1 MESSNR
7 LAPLSTAPDDDPP
20 LGGSNEIHQETNV
33 VAGRLPFETP
43 QSLRDVEFRLLQYAK
58 GVAEV
63 GDPVSSELAPHQPH
77 RVDPVQAGAGFHP
90 PPERQHVLS
99 HHPITPHQPVGT
111 PPAQ

>member
-43 QSLRDVEFRLLQYAK
+43 QSLRDVEFRLLQYAE

-63 GDPVSSELAPHQPH
+63 GDPVSAELAPDQPH
-77 RVDPVQAGAGFHP
+77 RVDAVQAGAGFPLPPGTPHLHRHP
-90 PPERQHVLS
+90 P
-99 HHPITPHQPVGT
+99 I
-111 PPAQ
+111 AA